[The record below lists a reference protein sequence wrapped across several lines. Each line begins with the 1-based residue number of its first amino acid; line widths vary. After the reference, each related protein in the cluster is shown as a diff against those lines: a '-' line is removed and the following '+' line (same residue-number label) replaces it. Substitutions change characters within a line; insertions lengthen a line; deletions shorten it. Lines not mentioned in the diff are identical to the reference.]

1 MDHRFNW
8 CMEDEKKVNRVDLKA
23 FRQFSWLLDDAQFA
37 KVEQW
42 QSIALVNARARIAH
56 HGAIEDHKKEGKD
69 TTTAASSKDGRES
82 KQKRDA
88 NNDAALVLDSALSK
102 VAKVDE
108 PHEAAEE
115 TESLSGLSSFFGA
128 KAFST

>member
-42 QSIALVNARARIAH
+42 QSIALVNARARITRH
-56 HGAIEDHKKEGKD
+56 VAIEDKKG
-69 TTTAASSKDGRES
+69 G
-82 KQKRDA
+82 
-88 NNDAALVLDSALSK
+88 
-102 VAKVDE
+102 
-108 PHEAAEE
+108 
-115 TESLSGLSSFFGA
+115 
-128 KAFST
+128 